1 MGITELILLFLSCLG
16 ITLTFV
22 HMAIMDI
29 IGLRQKWQRVDFLKK
44 LFSCSAC
51 TGWHTGLWVGV
62 PLTLLWF
69 FGFHILFY
77 CMTLPFASLSFCYLF
92 ERLCL
97 LVDFNTVVVEKRVD
111 RLIIDD
117 TLKNENNNSFD
128 DSTLL

>member
-22 HMAIMDI
+22 HMTIMDI

-51 TGWHTGLWVGV
+51 TGWHTGLWFGV

-77 CMTLPFASLSFCYLF
+77 CLTLPFASLSFCYLF
-92 ERLCL
+92 ERLSIL
-97 LVDFNTVVVEKRVD
+97 IDFNAVLTEKKLD
-111 RLIIDD
+111 NLPDDD
-117 TLKNENNNSFD
+117 TLKNEKSTSENS
-128 DSTLL
+128 